1 MSLSTGYHKFVYTY
15 IHIYNIYI
23 LYTKICCIERSTL
36 MNMYLYY
43 DGSQLISHS
52 NLRNFRKLRGLSVC
66 NKRALFDMSFAATVA
81 HLTLKP

>member
-1 MSLSTGYHKFVYTY
+1 
-15 IHIYNIYI
+15 
-23 LYTKICCIERSTL
+23 